1 MAAITTSGDPMN
13 DDPSGIETS
22 QPQVP
27 PADSRIEA
35 VEPRKTSIWIK
46 ELPYS
51 LILVLTLIGVAYT
64 SLLNEPI
71 VVYWEFL
78 ALAIGVMCIVTG
90 WQSTNEKET
99 RLRLFSRQVL
109 HWSAFL
115 LVMNMMLLPSAQKIL
130 NASVT
135 GIAIFTLL
143 ALGTVTAGI
152 HSASWQVC
160 LLGLVM
166 ALCVPAI
173 AWIKASALLVVLVIS
188 LALGAGVVLW
198 WPWRKKPDHS

>member
-1 MAAITTSGDPMN
+1 M
-13 DDPSGIETS
+13 
-22 QPQVP
+22 P
-27 PADSRIEA
+27 PADPRIET

-64 SLLNEPI
+64 SFWNQPI
-71 VVYWEFL
+71 VIYWEVL
-78 ALAIGVMCIVTG
+78 ALLIGVMCIVTG
-90 WQSTNEKET
+90 WQNANDKQT
-99 RLRLFSRQVL
+99 RLRLFSTQVL

-115 LVMNMMLLPSAQKIL
+115 LVMNMILLPSAQRIL
-130 NASVT
+130 NSSVT

-152 HSASWQVC
+152 HVASWQIC

-166 ALCVPAI
+166 ALSVPVI
-173 AWIKASALLVVLVIS
+173 AWIKASALLVVLILSV
-188 LALGAGVVLW
+188 ALGVGVVLW
-198 WPWRKKPDHS
+198 WPWRKKESAPD

>member
-1 MAAITTSGDPMN
+1 MS
-13 DDPSGIETS
+13 DDLSGIETGHH
-22 QPQVP
+22 QVP
-27 PADSRIEA
+27 PGDPRIET
-35 VEPRKTSIWIK
+35 VGPRRKTNIWIK

-71 VVYWEFL
+71 VIYWEFL
-78 ALAIGVMCIVTG
+78 ALAIGVMCIVAG
-90 WQSTNEKET
+90 WQTTNEKET
-99 RLRLFSRQVL
+99 RLRLFSTQVL

-115 LVMNMMLLPSAQKIL
+115 LVMNMLLLPSAQKIL

-135 GIAIFTLL
+135 GIAVFTLL

-152 HSASWQVC
+152 HVASWQIC

-166 ALCVPAI
+166 ALSVPAI

-188 LALGAGVVLW
+188 VALGAGVVLW
-198 WPWRKKPDHS
+198 WPWHRKPVVPD

>member
-1 MAAITTSGDPMN
+1 MGDDLLSGVEANHAEASRD
-13 DDPSGIETS
+13 
-22 QPQVP
+22 QVP
-27 PADSRIEA
+27 PADPQIET
-35 VEPRKTSIWIK
+35 VEPRKTSIWVK

-64 SLLNEPI
+64 SFSNQPI
-71 VVYWEFL
+71 VIYWEFL
-78 ALAIGVMCIVTG
+78 ALLIGVMCIATG
-90 WQSTNEKET
+90 WQNTNDKET
-99 RLRLFSRQVL
+99 RLRLISTQVL

-115 LVMNMMLLPSAQKIL
+115 LVMNMILLPSAQRLL

-152 HSASWQVC
+152 HVASWQIC

-166 ALCVPAI
+166 ALSVPVI
-173 AWIKASALLVVLVIS
+173 AWIKASALLVVLILSV
-188 LALGAGVVLW
+188 ALGVGVVLW
-198 WPWRKKPDHS
+198 WPWRKKESAPD

>member
-1 MAAITTSGDPMN
+1 MGDDFLSGVDATHAEASRDEVLPEN
-13 DDPSGIETS
+13 P
-22 QPQVP
+22 
-27 PADSRIEA
+27 RIEA
-35 VEPRKTSIWIK
+35 VEPRTTSIWIK

-64 SLLNEPI
+64 SFLNQPI
-71 VVYWEFL
+71 VIYWEFM
-78 ALAIGVMCIVTG
+78 ALVIGIMCIVTG
-90 WQSTNEKET
+90 WQNTNDKEA
-99 RLRLFSRQVL
+99 RLRLISTQVL

-115 LVMNMMLLPSAQKIL
+115 LVMNMILLPSAQRIL

-152 HSASWQVC
+152 HVASWQIC

-166 ALCVPAI
+166 ALSVPVI
-173 AWIKASALLVVLVIS
+173 AWIKASALLVVLVIAV
-188 LALGAGVVLW
+188 ALGVGVVLW
-198 WPWRKKPDHS
+198 WPWHKNKSIPD

>member
-1 MAAITTSGDPMN
+1 MGDDLLSGVEANLAEASRD
-13 DDPSGIETS
+13 
-22 QPQVP
+22 QVP
-27 PADSRIEA
+27 PADPQIET
-35 VEPRKTSIWIK
+35 VEPRKTSIWVK

-64 SLLNEPI
+64 SFSNQPI
-71 VVYWEFL
+71 VIYWEFL
-78 ALAIGVMCIVTG
+78 ALLIGVMCIATG
-90 WQSTNEKET
+90 WQNTNDKET
-99 RLRLFSRQVL
+99 RLRLISTQVL

-115 LVMNMMLLPSAQKIL
+115 LVMNMILLPSAQRIL

-152 HSASWQVC
+152 HVASWQIC

-166 ALCVPAI
+166 ALSVPVI
-173 AWIKASALLVVLVIS
+173 AWIKASALLVVLILSV
-188 LALGAGVVLW
+188 ALGVGVVLW
-198 WPWRKKPDHS
+198 WPWRKKESAPD

>member
-1 MAAITTSGDPMN
+1 MGDDLLSGVEANHAEASRD
-13 DDPSGIETS
+13 
-22 QPQVP
+22 QVP
-27 PADSRIEA
+27 PADRIET

-51 LILVLTLIGVAYT
+51 LILALTLIGVAYT
-64 SLLNEPI
+64 SFSNQPLI
-71 VVYWEFL
+71 IYWEFL
-78 ALAIGVMCIVTG
+78 ALVIGVMCVATG
-90 WQSTNEKET
+90 WQNTNDKET
-99 RLRLFSRQVL
+99 RLRLISTQVL

-115 LVMNMMLLPSAQKIL
+115 LVMNMILLPSAQRIL

-152 HSASWQVC
+152 HVASWQIC

-166 ALCVPAI
+166 ALSVPAI
-173 AWIKASALLVVLVIS
+173 AWIKASALLVVLVVS
-188 LALGAGVVLW
+188 VALGAGVVLW
-198 WPWRKKPDHS
+198 WPWRKSDSIPD

>member
-1 MAAITTSGDPMN
+1 MGDDLLSGLEANHAEASRD
-13 DDPSGIETS
+13 
-22 QPQVP
+22 QVP
-27 PADSRIEA
+27 PADPRIET

-64 SLLNEPI
+64 SFWNQPI
-71 VVYWEFL
+71 VIYWEVL
-78 ALAIGVMCIVTG
+78 ALLIGVMCIVTG
-90 WQSTNEKET
+90 WQNANDKET
-99 RLRLFSRQVL
+99 RLRLFSTQVL

-115 LVMNMMLLPSAQKIL
+115 LVMNMILLPSAQRIL
-130 NASVT
+130 NSSVT

-152 HSASWQVC
+152 HVASWQIC

-166 ALCVPAI
+166 ALSVPVI
-173 AWIKASALLVVLVIS
+173 AWIKASALLVVLILSV
-188 LALGAGVVLW
+188 ALGVGVVLW
-198 WPWRKKPDHS
+198 WPWRKKESAPD